1 MMTRQEI
8 VGILTEQFGYA
19 SISTDY
25 KLNEIFSAKDRIV
38 VIVHEDYDPRDR
50 DDWKVALAY
59 VKESHDEWLNC
70 HAVCYW
76 CPSKDSF
83 TLHFS
88 DAHAEHPY
96 SRASAFVSNQAG
108 ATTGVLRNDVRFR
121 MYEPTQELT
130 DTFIAL
136 LQSAGLYIETRIGFR
151 HGLYAVPESETD
163 QPCLLSAQCR
173 FDSDSD
179 AVAYLSAFLGC
190 SLINKLDGTYRFVI
204 DCHALRDAVEQI
216 RDLRN
221 EKQYE

>member
-59 VKESHDEWLNC
+59 VKESHDEWLHC

-76 CPSKDSF
+76 CPSNDSF

-136 LQSAGLYIETRIGFR
+136 LQSAGLYIETRNGFR
-151 HGLYAVPESETD
+151 RGLYAVPESETD
-163 QPCLLSAQCR
+163 QPRLLSAQDW

-179 AVAYLSAFLGC
+179 AAAYLSAFLGC
-190 SLINKLDGTYRFVI
+190 SLINKIDGTYRFAI
-204 DCHALRDAVEQI
+204 DRHALHDAVVQI